1 MPAPPVALPLV
12 ATPPMPP
19 AEPAPPEPTPP
30 APPVPVAVPPVA
42 APPTPPVAV
51 PPLALPELLATLPMF
66 CTVLPDTVPVSALVA
81 VAVDVLK
88 ELARL
93 EVAVAP
99 LLAAAEPAAV
109 ACAWP
114 RLLLLLLAWLLLRFE
129 LLSWVAVE

>member
-51 PPLALPELLATLPMF
+51 PPLALPVF